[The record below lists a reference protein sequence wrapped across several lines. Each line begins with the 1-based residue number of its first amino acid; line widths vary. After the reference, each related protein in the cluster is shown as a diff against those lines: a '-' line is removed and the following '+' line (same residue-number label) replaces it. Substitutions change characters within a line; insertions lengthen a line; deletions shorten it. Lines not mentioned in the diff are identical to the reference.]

1 MPKTLVNIAAAAAV
15 FVMICQPAEA
25 AHRHRHHLDKRL
37 VATSIGVGA
46 GMTAAFFAMDN
57 WSLKWRNV
65 NGFTALS
72 ALGAT
77 TIGCLALSPMVG
89 SALVHRPLTMRE
101 AHVLAGSCILPI
113 IGGWLVEAAYDQHPE
128 WEAGDK
134 PKHHKRVAKR

>member
-1 MPKTLVNIAAAAAV
+1 MSKKLVSIAAAATV
-15 FVMICQPAEA
+15 LVMICQPANA
-25 AHRHRHHLDKRL
+25 AHRHRHIDKRL
-37 VATSIGVGA
+37 VAASIGVGA

-65 NGFTALS
+65 NGFTPLA
-72 ALGAT
+72 AWGAT

-101 AHVLAGSCILPI
+101 AHVLAGSCIIPF

-128 WEAGDK
+128 WEAAGK
-134 PKHHKRVAKR
+134 PRHHRRTAAR